1 MFVFKTSKWLEYV
14 IKIPVTLLCNVCFAT
29 DLAGVHFRLVFLY
42 FFIRASVYYQFII
55 SLLSVQ
61 ISVLTAVR

>member
-14 IKIPVTLLCNVCFAT
+14 IKIPVTLLCNVSFET
-29 DLAGVHFRLVFLY
+29 DLAGGTSDE
-42 FFIRASVYYQFII
+42 FFVLFYKSI

>member
-14 IKIPVTLLCNVCFAT
+14 ITQQCYGDFNVSFET
-29 DLAGVHFRLVFLY
+29 DLAGGTSDE
-42 FFIRASVYYQFII
+42 FFVLFYKSI